1 MKLTAVR
8 WRGAGRD
15 LKTGARGAAF
25 SCSQLPAPGQTLPVP
40 CIAQHHKLFNTSMQ
54 LNSCCQG
61 AQQFDAL
68 RRPRFKCA
76 VQSAVRPAPAEARL
90 DGWITQQRRRP
101 FTRQASTAKGIG
113 ANAVPKAAFTQQ
125 CRRPCTRQAP
135 RSRVPAA
142 RPRRPAA
149 CPAAAAAQCPAAC
162 APAFC
167 VEWYVQ
173 QVQVCAWGGGWVQ
186 SSGQPLCWL
195 RHAASQGHTHS
206 NNTNTHSYTHRH
218 TPCWHQSS
226 PWWPRPRR
234 LACRLQRP
242 AARLSACRLQT
253 CVECDGVG
261 LCGAA
266 AQRCNTVTTCMF
278 DSPPCDAAAALT
290 VRQRTRHD

>member
-173 QVQVCAWGGGWVQ
+173 QVQVCAWGGMGAKQWATA
-186 SSGQPLCWL
+186 LL
-195 RHAASQGHTHS
+195 AAPCSFTRTHTQQQHKHSQLHTQ
-206 NNTNTHSYTHRH
+206 THTL
-218 TPCWHQSS
+218 
-226 PWWPRPRR
+226 
-234 LACRLQRP
+234 LASIVSL
-242 AARLSACRLQT
+242 
-253 CVECDGVG
+253 V
-261 LCGAA
+261 
-266 AQRCNTVTTCMF
+266 
-278 DSPPCDAAAALT
+278 AAAAPSSMPSAAPGSAPFSVSVTNL
-290 VRQRTRHD
+290 R

>member
-1 MKLTAVR
+1 
-8 WRGAGRD
+8 
-15 LKTGARGAAF
+15 
-25 SCSQLPAPGQTLPVP
+25 
-40 CIAQHHKLFNTSMQ
+40 MQ

-173 QVQVCAWGGGWVQ
+173 QVQVCAWGGGDGCKAVGNRSAGCAMQ
-186 SSGQPLCWL
+186 L
-195 RHAASQGHTHS
+195 HKDTHTA
-206 NNTNTHSYTHRH
+206 TTQTLTATHTDTHLAGIN
-218 TPCWHQSS
+218 
-226 PWWPRPRR
+226 R
-234 LACRLQRP
+234 LLGGRGRA
-242 AARLSACRLQT
+242 
-253 CVECDGVG
+253 V
-261 LCGAA
+261 
-266 AQRCNTVTTCMF
+266 
-278 DSPPCDAAAALT
+278 
-290 VRQRTRHD
+290 